1 MLEDA
6 KKPKKLYAGDY
17 RDMIEDFNERIL
29 RQLERIGQ

>member
-1 MLEDA
+1 MLADA
-6 KKPKKLYAGDY
+6 KKPKKLYAADY